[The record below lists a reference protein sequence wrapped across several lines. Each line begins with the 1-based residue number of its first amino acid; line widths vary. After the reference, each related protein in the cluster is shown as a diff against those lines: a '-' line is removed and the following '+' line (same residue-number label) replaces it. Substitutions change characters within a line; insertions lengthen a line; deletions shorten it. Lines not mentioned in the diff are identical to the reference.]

1 MVVVAAGKFYRKS
14 LTDAI
19 TMKSRPSEYD
29 RIMALSDAEKDAEV
43 AKYDRGIDLRDT
55 KPLTPAQR
63 KLWNKAKRK
72 RGRPRVGKGVEVISL
87 SVEKDLLR
95 KADQLAESK
104 GISRAA
110 LFAKGLQAV
119 LRRAS

>member
-1 MVVVAAGKFYRKS
+1 MTTKHKPSDY
-14 LTDAI
+14 
-19 TMKSRPSEYD
+19 SRFMS
-29 RIMALSDAEKDAEV
+29 LSDAEKDAEV
-43 AKYDRGIDLRDT
+43 EKYDHGVDLRDT

-87 SVEKDLLR
+87 SVEKGLLR
-95 KADQLAESK
+95 EADQLAESK